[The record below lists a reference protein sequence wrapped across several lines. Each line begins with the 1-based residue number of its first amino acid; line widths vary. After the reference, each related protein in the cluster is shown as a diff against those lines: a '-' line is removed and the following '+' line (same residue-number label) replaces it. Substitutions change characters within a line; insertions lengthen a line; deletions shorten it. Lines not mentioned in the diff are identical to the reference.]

1 MTTLF
6 YYLLLISTKIITLS
20 AECGFFERPPN
31 QNACIKPKWSQQGI
45 TVAGDGIEG
54 NSNVQIS
61 HPFCIFLDQNDDL
74 YVCDFGNHRIQKFKS
89 DSNVGTTLIGGLN
102 ENRFY
107 PRDMFIDS
115 NSNLFITDYFSERI
129 LKLFPN
135 STNNIVIDTKH
146 FYPGS
151 LYPDKQGN
159 IFVLQLS
166 DGGFGAPWQLMKY
179 STTTSEKTPF
189 AVKLDNPNGL
199 FVDECGTVYTA
210 NALGTTG
217 GTIQKIVNVS
227 DAKGIILVGDL
238 NEPSDVTLDRYGNVY
253 FVERGKYR
261 IQRMSVRDGRIET
274 VVDKQGV
281 IVYGTEYWNDP
292 QYIAFDSKHNL
303 YVSDYKNYRVQKFLF
318 EGGDLYC

>member
-31 QNACIKPKWSQQGI
+31 QNGCIKPKWSQQGI
-45 TVAGDGIEG
+45 TVAGDGTEG

-74 YVCDFGNHRIQKFKS
+74 
-89 DSNVGTTLIGGLN
+89 
-102 ENRFY
+102 
-107 PRDMFIDS
+107 
-115 NSNLFITDYFSERI
+115 
-129 LKLFPN
+129 
-135 STNNIVIDTKH
+135 TNNIVIDTKH

-238 NEPSDVTLDRYGNVY
+238 NEPSNVTLDRYGNVY

-261 IQRMSVRDGRIET
+261 IQRMSVRDGRVET